1 MSQSYGSRVP
11 SWLIWLSCVAC
22 HATSPAAGGS
32 AASASDNR
40 GSPAAPP
47 TDGSVAGDPSRPSNA
62 EARAPVAP
70 PAGPLALPNGTPKT
84 TVLTGEQLAA
94 AQRQLAQG
102 GTPEQHAALAALTK
116 IADGLLTTGPWS
128 VMDKTKVPP
137 SGDKH
142 DYMSQAVYWWPADA
156 SPPKDPGTPGKCPY
170 KNWDGVRN
178 IPEVDP
184 PVLTDAT
191 YLKRTFEGI
200 FHLALAWFY
209 TGDARYAA
217 QAELFA
223 RHWFLEPA
231 TLMHPNMNFAQ
242 GIPCGVPGRGDG
254 IIEASAPYVGD
265 LVDGLAILDMGAPGW
280 TPADQSGTRAW
291 LTQFLTWLQTSPV
304 GLEEAKH
311 RDRND
316 HESWY
321 DSAVA
326 SLGVYVG
333 RVNAATSALKD
344 AMELIDLQIQGD
356 GSQPKE
362 LRRTR
367 AWHYSNF
374 NGHAL
379 CRLAEVGTKVGVD
392 VWGHRAASGGSL
404 RAAIDYMIDG
414 AERGDSGF
422 PLAPSSPRQIGK
434 VEPSELFYELHA
446 AATEASDAKAAAAL
460 PRVPAPEGVDM
471 WPLVPSCR
479 VAGSIPP

>member
-1 MSQSYGSRVP
+1 MSQNPRFRAPIG
-11 SWLIWLSCVAC
+11 LIWLGFVAC
-22 HATSPAAGGS
+22 HPASVSAPAPAGDNVGPAPAAVTAAVTVADGGGPAPS
-32 AASASDNR
+32 AEPHA
-40 GSPAAPP
+40 
-47 TDGSVAGDPSRPSNA
+47 SVA
-62 EARAPVAP
+62 
-70 PAGPLALPNGTPKT
+70 LPFGTPKT
-84 TVLTGEQLAA
+84 TVLAGAQLAA
-94 AQRQLAQG
+94 AQRQLADG
-102 GTPEQHAALAALTK
+102 GTPEQRAALAALTK
-116 IADGLLTTGPWS
+116 MANGLLAAGPWS

-156 SPPKDPGTPGKCPY
+156 SPPREPGTPGKCPY
-170 KNWDGVRN
+170 KNRDGVRN
-178 IPEVDP
+178 TPEVDP
-184 PVLTDAT
+184 PSLTDAT
-191 YLKRTFEGI
+191 YLKRTFEGV
-200 FHLALAWFY
+200 FQLALAWYY
-209 TGDARYAA
+209 TGDARYAER
-217 QAELFA
+217 AELFA

-242 GIPCGVPGRGDG
+242 GIPCGVSGRGDG

-265 LVDGLAILDMGAPGW
+265 LVDGLAILDTGAPGW
-280 TPADQSGTRAW
+280 AAADQSGVRAW
-291 LTQFLTWLQTSPV
+291 LTQFLSWLQTSPV
-304 GLEEAKH
+304 GREEANH
-311 RDRND
+311 RDRNN

-333 RVNAATSALKD
+333 RVTAATSALQD
-344 AMELIDLQIQGD
+344 AAELIDLQIQGD

-379 CRLAEVGTKVGVD
+379 CRLAEVGRKVGVD
-392 VWGHRAASGGSL
+392 LWAHRAAGGGSL
-404 RAAIDYMIDG
+404 TAAIDFMIDG

-422 PLAPSSPRQIGK
+422 RLAPTSPAQIGK
-434 VEPSELFYELHA
+434 IEPSELFYELHA

-460 PRVPAPEGVDM
+460 SRVPAPDGIDM

-479 VAGSIPP
+479 VAGQIPP